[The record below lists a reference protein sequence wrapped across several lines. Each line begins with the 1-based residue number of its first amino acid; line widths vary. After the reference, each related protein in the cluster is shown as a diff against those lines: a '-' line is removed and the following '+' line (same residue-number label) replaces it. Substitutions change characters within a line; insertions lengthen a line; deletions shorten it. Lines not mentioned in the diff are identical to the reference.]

1 MRIHQQG
8 RGWKSEVPVQ
18 ISTSQIRFHHFLKKT
33 LVIANDCAALQAE
46 GFGMK
51 QLTSNNL
58 RFAVI
63 ARSILDSSP
72 DPRLRVSFTQLQ
84 ETSKGRDNFVHW
96 AENIVQEELIE
107 T

>member
-8 RGWKSEVPVQ
+8 REWKSEVPVKT
-18 ISTSQIRFHHFLKKT
+18 STSQLRFYHFLKKT
-33 LVIANDCAALQAE
+33 LVIANDCTALQAE

-51 QLTSNNL
+51 HLTSNNL

-63 ARSILDSSP
+63 ARSILNSSP

-84 ETSKGRDNFVHW
+84 ETNKSRDNFIHW
-96 AENIVQEELIE
+96 TENIVQEELTE